1 MHDYILDENGSTVA
15 AASTPFAITA
25 GSSTNGGDTL
35 QGALS
40 VATDKAEYQSGDL
53 VQLNTLA
60 RNLTTNAI
68 IDAARVHLR
77 VFDPNGKAVFE
88 HEHTIGQMSPGA
100 LRELGVPQPLRNA
113 PLGAYTVQASLHGRL
128 PGQQKLWQKLLKV
141 QPAETGLAHASTS
154 YRVVETPAAP
164 SSSSFAAPIP
174 VPASSPASLALLA
187 LAVAGAA
194 GRARSKQQ
202 NNKGKRS

>member
-1 MHDYILDENGSTVA
+1 MTIPEAVSLVLLAGTYAKGGEIFVLDMGSPVK
-15 AASTPFAITA
+15 I
-25 GSSTNGGDTL
+25 D
-35 QGALS
+35 
-40 VATDKAEYQSGDL
+40 
-53 VQLNTLA
+53 TLA

-100 LRELGVPQPLRNA
+100 LRELDARQPLRDA
-113 PLGAYTVQASLHGRL
+113 LLGAYTVQATLHGRL

-141 QPAETGLAHASTS
+141 QPAETGLAHASAS
-154 YRVVETPAAP
+154 YRVVAAPKTPLP
-164 SSSSFAAPIP
+164 SSSGATPAS